1 MCRNLIPLDSSPSP
15 RLVTSLFYRIG
26 RPQPAPAY
34 TSLQTAVW
42 VFAPSCWNKTGR
54 PSKEARVQMRESL
67 VNPLGRRAQY
77 TLSSCSEW
85 VKESLRNFILS
96 RQPMSAAQCA
106 SRRRRAVH
114 ESSSSNRV
122 GGAACSPRVSFYLI
136 VQTNVLL
143 LLFWTLCLLF
153 MWDNRGH
160 SRPGMLN
167 ISPESQN
174 GPPIRVWSKP
184 LDGLENVKILK
195 KESII
200 FFRFFFLF
208 CVKKKIHTKKCK
220 MLPCLARPKK

>member
-1 MCRNLIPLDSSPSP
+1 MPGTVHGVL
-15 RLVTSLFYRIG
+15 
-26 RPQPAPAY
+26 
-34 TSLQTAVW
+34 LQW
-42 VFAPSCWNKTGR
+42 VS
-54 PSKEARVQMRESL
+54 EAEQQS
-67 VNPLGRRAQY
+67 
-77 TLSSCSEW
+77 

-200 FFRFFFLF
+200 FFSFFFCF
-208 CVKKKIHTKKCK
+208 VFKKKNTYKKV
-220 MLPCLARPKK
+220 